1 MAGTVEI
8 SEEDFLRTNKL
19 RETVQTILSNPKAK
33 LLVQEATRMVYPNAV
48 TPELDQQKTQSTVA
62 QDFEA
67 FKKEIAEK
75 EAKRDAEAKLH
86 AFNQQ
91 HEAGFDKLRRERGFT
106 DAGVAEIRKIMEEK
120 GILDHEIAADHW
132 EKQHPPQ
139 DITRPGTG
147 AWNFTQ
153 MAQGDEDADL
163 KKLIESKGE
172 NGQLLDKMA
181 HEALMDVRGQ
191 PRR

>member
-8 SEEDFLRTNKL
+8 SEEDFIRTNKL

-48 TPELDQQKTQSTVA
+48 TPELDQHKTQSTVS

-67 FKKEIAEK
+67 FKKEMAEK
-75 EAKRDAEAKLH
+75 ESKREAEDKLK

-91 HEAGFDKLRRERGFT
+91 HEAGFDRLRRERGFT
-106 DAGVAEIRKIMEEK
+106 DAGVAEIRKIMEDK

-139 DITRPGTG
+139 DITKPGTG

-153 MAQGDEDADL
+153 MIQGEEASDIS
-163 KKLIESKGE
+163 KLIESKGE

-191 PRR
+191 SRR